1 MRPEWHHLGGNQ
13 CVRRGLPVQ
22 QSQTGYLQRRS
33 GDREATPFPQRTP
46 ECYEVVEGFF
56 NGIAD
61 EVVDGVTE
69 LFQRSPGRQATVDV
83 VAVGDPAQSVHDA
96 R

>member
-1 MRPEWHHLGGNQ
+1 M
-13 CVRRGLPVQ
+13 RRGLPVQ
-22 QSQTGYLQRRS
+22 QPQAGDLQRRPR
-33 GDREATPFPQRTP
+33 DREATLLAQRTA
-46 ECYEVVEGFF
+46 ERHKVIEGFF

-61 EVVDGVTE
+61 EVVDGVAE
-69 LFQRSPGRQATVDV
+69 LFQRSPGHQAPVDV